1 MYVDRLPPHD
11 QRAEESVL
19 GSLLIDGESI
29 INTVRFLEPEDFYNE
44 NKSSIEQH
52 ILFDI
57 RYNKFANF
65 ANCSR

>member
-29 INTVRFLEPEDFYNE
+29 INTVRFLEPEDFY
-44 NKSSIEQH
+44 IERNRWCYEAC
-52 ILFDI
+52 L
-57 RYNKFANF
+57 
-65 ANCSR
+65 